1 MAFLHS
7 LRSLFPRDIFRY
19 LIRMEEMR
27 QSLKIIEQVS
37 VQMKRESTDTSI
49 SECDLPS

>member
-1 MAFLHS
+1 
-7 LRSLFPRDIFRY
+7 
-19 LIRMEEMR
+19 MEEMR

-37 VQMKRESTDTSI
+37 VQMKRENTDTPI